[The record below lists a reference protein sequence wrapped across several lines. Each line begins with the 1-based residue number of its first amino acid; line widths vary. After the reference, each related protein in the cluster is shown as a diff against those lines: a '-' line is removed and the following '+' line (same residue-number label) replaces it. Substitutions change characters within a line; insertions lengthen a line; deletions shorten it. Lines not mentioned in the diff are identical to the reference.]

1 MSGPVHTSPSGSA
14 PVQALPQGRNMEKLQ
29 KQARDF
35 EAVFAGKLINTMLST
50 VEKGEF
56 SGGSAEETFQGLL
69 GERMGD
75 AMAAQGAL
83 GIAPSVLAQLIRL
96 QGGSHE

>member
-1 MSGPVHTSPSGSA
+1 MSSPVHASPSVSA
-14 PVQALPQGRNMEKLQ
+14 PVQPLPQVRNIENLQ

-50 VEKGEF
+50 VEKSEF
-56 SGGSAEETFQGLL
+56 SGGSAEETFQGML

-75 AMAAQGAL
+75 ALAAQGGL

-96 QGGSHE
+96 QGNAHE